1 MKKKRVEGGHVK
13 ESHLFL
19 VEAIPVSESHFTLC
33 KPLYLVEA
41 IPFSW
46 SHSF

>member
-1 MKKKRVEGGHVK
+1 MKKKTVEGNHVK

-19 VEAIPVSESHFTLC
+19 VEATPVGESHFALC

-41 IPFSW
+41 IPFSG